1 MPIGLNQIVDRGI
14 STAIQRRLG
23 LGGDATLSLMPELA
37 VTMDLGP
44 QSEIQYNLGWRRY
57 AHSLTLAQVAAV
69 RNHYRFRIVANPAGS
84 PGVVVV
90 LESIAIDAASTA
102 GQFVLVD
109 LLGSVATDLAN
120 PFPNHQALDYRMLNA
135 GGSLTQGSSV
145 ILSDENSGTA
155 ATLGVFYSGAIPGQ
169 GTPFFIPGIVG
180 ICLTGGMGVQ
190 VDTSNI
196 NVGSNIQFVWRERM
210 LNDQERAV

>member
-1 MPIGLNQIVDRGI
+1 MPIALNQIVDRGI
-14 STAIQRRLG
+14 STAVQRRLG

-44 QSEIQYNLGWRRY
+44 QSEILYNLGWRRY
-57 AHSLTLAQVAAV
+57 AHSLTLAQVAAQ
-69 RNHYRFRIVANPAGS
+69 RNHYRFRVVPNPAGS

-90 LESIAIDAASTA
+90 LESICIDAATSA

-109 LLGSVATDLAN
+109 LLGTATTDQAN
-120 PFPNHQALDYRMLNA
+120 PFPNHAALDYRMVNV

-145 ILSDENSGTA
+145 IVSDENSGTA

-169 GTPFFIPGIVG
+169 GNPFFIPGIAGV
-180 ICLTGGMGVQ
+180 CLTGGMGVQ
-190 VDTSNI
+190 VDLNNI

-210 LNDQERAV
+210 LNDQERAI